1 MFIKMTSLFKKT
13 VLLALAAALALAALP
28 MTSASAA
35 GLGETPE
42 PPADQAQVS
51 DERLE
56 QVWARL
62 QQAYERQGQALERAG
77 EMTTRIQSLIDKMT
91 ENGKDTAALQAA
103 LDAFEQG
110 LAEAQPVYASAGS
123 IISAHAGFDAEGKVT
138 DREQA
143 IATLKDLGGKVKEL
157 RQLIGEPGK
166 ALREAVKAFRQA
178 HRPADDAATPSGTNI
193 WQDR

>member
-1 MFIKMTSLFKKT
+1 MFKKISLLKKT
-13 VLLALAAALALAALP
+13 VLLALVTALALATLP
-28 MTSASAA
+28 LTGVSAE
-35 GLGETPE
+35 GLGQTPE

-62 QQAYERQGQALERAG
+62 QQAYERQGKMFERAG
-77 EMTTRIQSLIDKMT
+77 EITTRIQSLIDKMN

-123 IISAHAGFDAEGKVT
+123 IISVHAGFDAEGKVT

-143 IATLKDLGGKVKEL
+143 IATLKELGGKMKEL
-157 RQLIGEPGK
+157 RQLVGEPGK

-178 HRPADDAATPSGTNI
+178 HRPADDADRPPSTDDLRNE
-193 WQDR
+193 

>member
-1 MFIKMTSLFKKT
+1 MFKLTSLFKKT
-13 VLLALAAALALAALP
+13 ILLALAAALALAALP
-28 MTSASAA
+28 VTSASAA

-51 DERLE
+51 NERIE

-62 QQAYERQGQALERAG
+62 QQAYERQGQRLERAA
-77 EMTTRIQSLIDKMT
+77 EMTARIQSLIDKMN
-91 ENGKDTAALQAA
+91 ENGKDTAALQSA

-123 IISAHAGFDAEGKVT
+123 IISTHAGFDAEGKVT

-143 IATLKDLGGKVKEL
+143 IATLKELGGKMKEL
-157 RQLIGEPGK
+157 RQLVGEPGK
-166 ALREAVKAFRQA
+166 ALREAFKAYRQA
-178 HRPADDAATPSGTNI
+178 HRPADGADTPLSTDDLRNE
-193 WQDR
+193 